1 MNFILG
7 FTIII
12 LSIVL
17 LILVLYN
24 DTHNKLKNLYT
35 EDFHGT
41 SRPKV
46 DIVEEDRMDDNT
58 RIWDRVTKLESRID
72 DNEKARIKIII
83 ASQVK
88 TASMKNISSFNLLAI
103 CFFLTHPLVPSL
115 ILERG

>member
-7 FTIII
+7 FIIII

-58 RIWDRVTKLESRID
+58 KLWDRMMKLEKEMNI
-72 DNEKARIKIII
+72 EKANIKII
-83 ASQVK
+83 K
-88 TASMKNISSFNLLAI
+88 D
-103 CFFLTHPLVPSL
+103 
-115 ILERG
+115 